1 MFSRRHPI
9 LFSFLTFAAI
19 AGSTM
24 VVMTLLIVIGMGSAG
39 ISGLDSIGEKVGVV
53 RIEGVI
59 YSAEE
64 TVSAI
69 KQFREDDDV
78 KAILLRIDSPGGGVG
93 PSQEIYREVR
103 KTLPTKKV
111 VVSMGSVAASGGYY
125 IAAGAHEIMANPGTI
140 TGSLG
145 VIMQYTDFSDLME
158 KLGLAPVVIK
168 SGEYKDIGSPVRPM
182 TDRERE
188 ILEEFTAKIHEQF
201 KRDIAEGRGMEMEKV
216 SEIADGRIFTGEE
229 AVELGLVDRLGN
241 QEDAIERAGRLGGIE
256 GDVHPVYLP
265 KRETSLLDLLTESIT
280 KALSNRLTS
289 QDLNAN
295 YLYRPGL
302 GKR

>member
-9 LFSFLTFAAI
+9 LFSILTFSAI
-19 AGSTM
+19 TGATLLG
-24 VVMTLLIVIGMGSAG
+24 MTLLITIGMGSAG
-39 ISGLDSIGEKVGVV
+39 ISGLDSIGGEKVGVI

-59 YSAEE
+59 FSAEE
-64 TVSAI
+64 TIQAI

-93 PSQEIYREVR
+93 PSQEIFREVR

-125 IAAGAHEIMANPGTI
+125 IAAGADEIMANPGTI

-145 VIMQYTDFSDLME
+145 VIMQYTDFSELM
-158 KLGLAPVVIK
+158 KMIGLAPVVIK
-168 SGEYKDIGSPVRPM
+168 SGDYKDIGSPVRPM
-182 TDRERE
+182 TDQERK

-201 KRDIAEGRGMEMEKV
+201 KRDIAEGRDMEMEKV
-216 SEIADGRIFTGEE
+216 NELADGRIFTGEE
-229 AVELGLVDRLGN
+229 ARELGLVDRLGN
-241 QEDAIERAGRLGGIE
+241 QEDAIEWAGRLGGIE

-265 KRETSLLDLLTESIT
+265 EKETSFLDLLTESMT
-280 KALSNRLTS
+280 KVLSNRLANPN
-289 QDLNAN
+289 LNAN
-295 YLYRPGL
+295 YLYRPTPTQ
-302 GKR
+302 